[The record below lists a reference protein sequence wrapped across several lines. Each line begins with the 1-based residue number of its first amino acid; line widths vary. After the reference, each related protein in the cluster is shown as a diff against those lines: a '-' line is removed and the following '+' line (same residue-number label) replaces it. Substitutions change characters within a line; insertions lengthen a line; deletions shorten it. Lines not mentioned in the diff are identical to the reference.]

1 METSKTDSIQH
12 KQKSYHK
19 AEAPRLIKNLS
30 FPFSFLGDFHAW
42 PDSFQ
47 EISLPFNWNL
57 LLIQLRQTTLMQPW
71 AFSATQKQTPVS
83 WHGQI
88 PCFSAGLWILSCTNG
103 RWRVNDLLCCA
114 FIFNQ
119 RQPCDCWLQS
129 LVSSN
134 WDDLIFFCPCALRPN
149 MLAIKKVDRMPGD
162 WMLTVTLPLLECWR
176 LMPLVDIGIPLIP
189 QSLPCTFT
197 LSKKIVQFLLPFIRG
212 RDEESLESF

>member
-12 KQKSYHK
+12 KQKSYHQV
-19 AEAPRLIKNLS
+19 EAPHLIKNLS
-30 FPFSFLGDFHAW
+30 FPFSFLDDFYAW

-57 LLIQLRQTTLMQPW
+57 LLTQLWQTTLMQPW
-71 AFSATQKQTPVS
+71 AFCATQKQTPVS

-88 PCFSAGLWILSCTNG
+88 PCFSSGLWILSCTNG

-134 WDDLIFFCPCALRPN
+134 WDDLIFFVPVHSDQTCWPSRKWIECQVIAHWQLLHPFWN
-149 MLAIKKVDRMPGD
+149 AGA
-162 WMLTVTLPLLECWR
+162 WCHWLT
-176 LMPLVDIGIPLIP
+176 
-189 QSLPCTFT
+189 
-197 LSKKIVQFLLPFIRG
+197 
-212 RDEESLESF
+212 